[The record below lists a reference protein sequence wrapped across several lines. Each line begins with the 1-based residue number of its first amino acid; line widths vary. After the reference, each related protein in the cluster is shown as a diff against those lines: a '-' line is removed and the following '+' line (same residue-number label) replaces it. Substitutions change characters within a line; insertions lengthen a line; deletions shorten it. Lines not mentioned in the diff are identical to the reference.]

1 MKKIAW
7 LVAGGLVA
15 VLLIGLRTLRH
26 QSDPA
31 DVSTETTIRPTP
43 ANSVIP
49 ERHNAFLI
57 TGADP
62 IADGLVGHGLNTSV
76 GNTKQDLDTIQT
88 VFRAWQRR
96 GSGSGNPSGT
106 NREITAALT
115 GRNIWKLVF
124 IPPDHPAINSRGE
137 LCDRWGI
144 PLFFHQLSGT
154 EMELRSDG
162 ADRQRFTTDDI
173 VSR

>member
-76 GNTKQDLDTIQT
+76 GQHKTR
-88 VFRAWQRR
+88 FRHDSNGLSRMATTWVRQWQSQRNEP
-96 GSGSGNPSGT
+96 GNHG
-106 NREITAALT
+106 
-115 GRNIWKLVF
+115 GV
-124 IPPDHPAINSRGE
+124 
-137 LCDRWGI
+137 
-144 PLFFHQLSGT
+144 
-154 EMELRSDG
+154 DG
-162 ADRQRFTTDDI
+162 AKYLETRLYPT
-173 VSR
+173 